1 MSNYWIQ
8 TYTGKAFDLL
18 NPDPRQVHID
28 DIAHA
33 LSNIC
38 RFNGHS
44 IAHYSV
50 AQHSVLLA
58 DQLATDGASI
68 EVQRWALLHDAA
80 EAYCGDIVRP
90 LKALLPGFAEIEGRI
105 MNAICVRF
113 GMDVNMPAIVKE
125 YDDRILADEYREV
138 MGEGDVPWNVPWN
151 LPYEPLGI
159 TIDPWPC
166 WKAKR
171 VFLQKFIQLFPEHAT
186 AYSIQQ
192 EVE

>member
-1 MSNYWIQ
+1 MTANWIQ

-58 DQLATDGASI
+58 DQLAADRASI
-68 EVQRWALLHDAA
+68 YIQRWALLHDAA
-80 EAYCGDIVRP
+80 EAYCGDITRP
-90 LKALLPGFAEIEGRI
+90 LKSLLPGFAEIEGRI
-105 MNAICVRF
+105 MDAICVRF
-113 GMDVNMPAIVKE
+113 GMDVNMPTIVKE

-138 MGEGDVPWNVPWN
+138 MGEGDVPWN
-151 LPYEPLGI
+151 LPYESLGL

-171 VFLQKFIQLFPEHAT
+171 AFLQKFIQLFPEHAA
-186 AYSIQQ
+186 AYGAKNAIQQ

>member
-1 MSNYWIQ
+1 MSNHWIQ

-18 NPDPRQVHID
+18 SPDPSQVHID

-90 LKALLPGFAEIEGRI
+90 LKSLLMGFAEIEGRI
-105 MNAICVRF
+105 MDAICVRF
-113 GMDVNMPAIVKE
+113 GMDVNMPAIVK
-125 YDDRILADEYREV
+125 DFDNNILADEYHDV
-138 MGEGDVPWNVPWN
+138 MGEGDVPWN
-151 LPYEPLGI
+151 LPYEPLGL

-171 VFLQKFIQLFPEHAT
+171 VFLQKFIQLFPDHAA
-186 AYSIQQ
+186 AYANQQ